1 MAGNDS
7 SQHTDGEEP
16 ELTEQQRSA
25 IDQIRQILDT
35 LPSDRRQVFQDHL
48 KGLIHGEK
56 GSEEKCGDFS
66 ETENNSQSVDAGN
79 DHSGD

>member
-1 MAGNDS
+1 MAGNDG
-7 SQHTDGEEP
+7 SQHFDGEEP

-66 ETENNSQSVDAGN
+66 EAENSCQSDDAGS

>member
-1 MAGNDS
+1 MARNDS
-7 SQHTDGEEP
+7 SQHSDGEE
-16 ELTEQQRSA
+16 LDVTEHQATA
-25 IDQIRQILDT
+25 INRIRAILDT
-35 LPSDRRQVFQDHL
+35 LPPEPGEAFQKYL

-66 ETENNSQSVDAGN
+66 EAEDSRQSDDAGS

>member
-7 SQHTDGEEP
+7 SQHSDGEERD
-16 ELTEQQRSA
+16 LTEHQATA
-25 IDQIRQILDT
+25 IDRIREILDT
-35 LPSDRRQVFQDHL
+35 LQSERGQVFQKHL
-48 KGLIHGEK
+48 KGLIDGEK

-66 ETENNSQSVDAGN
+66 EAENSRQSDDAVS

>member
-16 ELTEQQRSA
+16 ELTEQQQAA

-66 ETENNSQSVDAGN
+66 EAENSCQSDDAGS

>member
-1 MAGNDS
+1 VAGHDS

-66 ETENNSQSVDAGN
+66 EAENNSQSDDAGS